1 MLVIASDTWQVSEKT
16 LADEI
21 NAIDRVGGLLK
32 QKAGG
37 LYLQQEPAFDRSASG
52 RGHRLA
58 GGAIPTAPGPSTRTS
73 ERSLRAMTEAAISDV
88 ES

>member
-32 QKAGG
+32 QKAGFISSKSPHLTVQPLVEG
-37 LYLQQEPAFDRSASG
+37 IE
-52 RGHRLA
+52 LA
-58 GGAIPTAPGPSTRTS
+58 GGAIPTAPGPSARTS
-73 ERSLRAMTEAAISDV
+73 ERSLRALTEAAISDV